1 MHCNVWYSQS
11 ESASLSRYRVE
22 YFVPLISVGESW
34 RAGRY
39 LEERTQRGLDISVT
53 L

>member
-1 MHCNVWYSQS
+1 MWYSQS
-11 ESASLSRYRVE
+11 EIASLSRYRVE
-22 YFVPLISVGESW
+22 YFVPLISVGESR

-39 LEERTQRGLDISVT
+39 LEERTQRGLDMPVT